1 MIKNKTKIKSLSTKT
16 IANSKSEKK
25 LNKLPNWDLTDF
37 YPSISSTKIVGDF
50 SLAKNLAATFAKK
63 YQGNLIDISAKNLA
77 KAIKEYE
84 KISEILGKISS
95 YAYLNYATNLNTPR
109 DTAFYQDTSEK
120 INDISS
126 SLVFFELEINQIEDK
141 KLSSLIKED
150 KDLQRYQPYLRD
162 VRVFKKHQLS
172 ADLEKL
178 LLEKS
183 ATGRSAWSRL
193 FDETINNLKF
203 PFDKKIL
210 NPSQIFDLLSNKDE
224 EIRKKAAKIIG
235 KVLQENSKILA
246 YITNILAK
254 DKDIDDKWREF
265 TKPISSRNLNNFI
278 EDEVVDSLIKTVKK
292 NYSTISHRYYKIKA
306 KILGK
311 KKLHYSD
318 RNAPISLAENKLI
331 SWEEAKEI
339 VLCAYNSFSPKLA
352 KIGQQFFDNNWI
364 DVGVKDGKDSGAFA
378 HPTVPSIHPYL
389 MLNYQG
395 KVRDVMTLAHELGH
409 GVHQILSAK
418 QGCLMAGTPLTL
430 AETASVFGEQLTFQE
445 ILRREKNPQK
455 RKIIIANKVEDMINT
470 VVRQI
475 AFLDFESRVH
485 NARKNGEI
493 SIEKLNQFWMEVQKE
508 SLGDIFTFDE
518 EYQYY
523 WSYIPHFIHSPF
535 YVYSYAFGD
544 CLVNSLY
551 GVYKNHDKKI
561 NKIDQNNQS
570 FEEKYFTMLEAGG
583 TLHHKDLLGS
593 FGLDASKPD
602 FWQKGL
608 DVIISYIDELEK

>member
-1 MIKNKTKIKSLSTKT
+1 MTKKPAAKTSTK
-16 IANSKSEKK
+16 K
-25 LNKLPNWDLTDF
+25 LTNLPNWDLTDF
-37 YPSISSTKIVGDF
+37 YKLITDKKIAEDF
-50 SLAKNLAATFAKK
+50 KKAEELAKKFTKD
-63 YQGNLIDISAKNLA
+63 YQGKLKNISALNFA

-95 YAYLNYATNLNTPR
+95 FAYLNYATNLNAAK

-126 SLVFFELEINQIEDK
+126 LAVFFELEINQIEDK
-141 KLSSLIKED
+141 KLNSLIKEN
-150 KDLQRYQPYLRD
+150 KDLQRYAPYLRD
-162 VRVFKKHQLS
+162 VRVFKKYQLS
-172 ADLEKL
+172 EDLEKL

-183 ATGRSAWSRL
+183 ATGGAAWSRL

-203 PFDKKIL
+203 PFDKKTL
-210 NPSQIFDLLSNKDE
+210 NSSQIFDLLCNKDE
-224 EIRKKAAKIIG
+224 KIRRKAAKIIG
-235 KVLQENSKILA
+235 QVLQENSKILA

-254 DKDIDDKWREF
+254 DKDISDKWRGF
-265 TKPISSRNLNNFI
+265 AQPISSRNLSNFI
-278 EDEVVDSLIKTVKK
+278 EDEVVESLIKTVKK
-292 NYSTISHRYYKIKA
+292 NYPAISHRYYKIKA

-318 RNAPISLAENKLI
+318 RNAPVSLAENKLI
-331 SWEEAKEI
+331 AWDEAKEI
-339 VLCAYNSFSPKLA
+339 VASAYNSFSPKLA
-352 KIGQQFFDNNWI
+352 KLGQKFFDNNWI

-378 HPTVPSIHPYL
+378 HPTVPSVHPYL

-409 GVHQILSAK
+409 GVHQILSGK

-445 ILRREKNPQK
+445 ILRREKNLQK
-455 RKIIIANKVEDMINT
+455 RKLIIAAKVEDMINT

-475 AFLDFESRVH
+475 AFLDFESKVH
-485 NARKNGEI
+485 NERKKGEI

-508 SLGDIFTFDE
+508 SLGDIFTFDD
-518 EYQYY
+518 EYKYY

-551 GVYKNHDKKI
+551 GVYKSGLNG
-561 NKIDQNNQS
+561 
-570 FEEKYFTMLEAGG
+570 FEDKYFKMLEAGG
-583 TLHHKDLLGS
+583 TLHHKDLLAP
-593 FGLDASKPD
+593 FGLDASKAD

>member
-1 MIKNKTKIKSLSTKT
+1 MAKTLT
-16 IANSKSEKK
+16 N
-25 LNKLPNWDLTDF
+25 LPNWDLTDF
-37 YPSISSTKIVGDF
+37 YKSISDKKIAEDF
-50 SLAKNLAATFAKK
+50 KNAADLAGKFKKN
-63 YQGNLIDISAKNLA
+63 YQGKLKNISALNLA

-95 YAYLNYATNLNTPR
+95 FAYLNYATNLNAAK

-120 INDISS
+120 VNDISS
-126 SLVFFELEINQIEDK
+126 LMVFFELEINQIEDK
-141 KLSSLIKED
+141 KLNSLIKEN

-162 VRVFKKHQLS
+162 VRVFKKYQLS
-172 ADLEKL
+172 EELEKM

-183 ATGRSAWSRL
+183 ATGGAAWSRL

-203 PFDKKIL
+203 PFDKKTL
-210 NPSQIFDLLSNKDE
+210 NSSQIFDLLCNKDE
-224 EIRKKAAKIIG
+224 KIRRKAAKIIG
-235 KVLQENSKILA
+235 QVLQENSKILA

-254 DKDIDDKWREF
+254 DKDISDKWRGF
-265 TKPISSRNLNNFI
+265 AQPISSRNLSNFI
-278 EDEVVDSLIKTVKK
+278 EDEVVESLIKTVKK
-292 NYSTISHRYYKIKA
+292 NYPAISHRYYKIKA

-318 RNAPISLAENKLI
+318 RNAPVSLAENKLI
-331 SWEEAKEI
+331 AWDEAKEI
-339 VLCAYNSFSPKLA
+339 VASAYNSFSPKLA
-352 KIGQQFFDNNWI
+352 KLGQKFFDNDWI

-378 HPTVPSIHPYL
+378 HPTVPSVHPYL

-409 GVHQILSAK
+409 GVHQVLSGK

-445 ILRREKNPQK
+445 ILRREKNLQK
-455 RKIIIANKVEDMINT
+455 RKLIIAAKVEDMINT

-475 AFLDFESRVH
+475 AFLDFESKVH
-485 NARKNGEI
+485 NERKKGEI
-493 SIEKLNQFWMEVQKE
+493 SIDKLNQFWMEVQKE
-508 SLGDIFTFDE
+508 SLGDVFTFDD
-518 EYQYY
+518 EYKYY

-551 GVYKNHDKKI
+551 GVYK
-561 NKIDQNNQS
+561 S
-570 FEEKYFTMLEAGG
+570 GLSGFEDKYFKMLEAGG
-583 TLHHKDLLGS
+583 TLHHKDLLAP
-593 FGLDASKPD
+593 FGLDASKAD

>member
-1 MIKNKTKIKSLSTKT
+1 MTKTKN
-16 IANSKSEKK
+16 AVKK
-25 LNKLPNWDLTDF
+25 LTNLPNWDLTDF
-37 YPSISSTKIVGDF
+37 YKSITDKKIAEDF
-50 SLAKNLAATFAKK
+50 KKAAELAKKFTKD
-63 YQGNLIDISAKNLA
+63 YQGKLKNISAVNLA

-84 KISEILGKISS
+84 KISELLGKISS
-95 YAYLNYATNLNTPR
+95 FAYLNYATNLNSPK
-109 DTAFYQDTSEK
+109 DTAFYQDSSEK
-120 INDISS
+120 INDIA
-126 SLVFFELEINQIEDK
+126 SLTVFFELEINQIEDK
-141 KLSSLIKED
+141 KLNALIKEN

-172 ADLEKL
+172 EELEKI

-183 ATGRSAWSRL
+183 ATGSAAWSRL

-203 PFDKKIL
+203 PFDKKTL
-210 NPSQIFDLLSNKDE
+210 NSSQIFDLLCNKDE
-224 EIRKKAAKIIG
+224 KIRRKAAKIIG
-235 KVLQENSKILA
+235 QVLQENSKILA

-254 DKDIDDKWREF
+254 DKDISDKWRGF
-265 TKPISSRNLNNFI
+265 AAPISSRNLSNFI
-278 EDEVVDSLIKTVKK
+278 EDEVVESLIKTVKK
-292 NYSTISHRYYKIKA
+292 NYPAISHRYYKIKA

-318 RNAPISLAENKLI
+318 RNAPLSIAENKLI
-331 SWEEAKEI
+331 AWDEAKEI
-339 VLCAYNSFSPKLA
+339 VASAYNSFSPKLA
-352 KIGQQFFDNNWI
+352 KLGQKFFDNSWI

-378 HPTVPSIHPYL
+378 HPTVPSVHPYL

-409 GVHQILSAK
+409 GVHQILSGK
-418 QGCLMAGTPLTL
+418 QGVLMAGTPLTL

-445 ILRREKNPQK
+445 ILRREKNSEK
-455 RKIIIANKVEDMINT
+455 RKMIIASKVEDMINT

-475 AFLDFESRVH
+475 AFLEFERKVH
-485 NARKNGEI
+485 NARKSGEI
-493 SIEKLNQFWMEVQKE
+493 SIEQLNQFWMEVQKE
-508 SLGDIFTFDE
+508 SLGDIFTFDD
-518 EYQYY
+518 EYKYY

-551 GVYKNHDKKI
+551 AVYKSGLKG
-561 NKIDQNNQS
+561 
-570 FEEKYFTMLEAGG
+570 FEDKYFAMLEAGG
-583 TLHHKDLLGS
+583 TLHHKDLLAP
-593 FGLDASKPD
+593 FGIDASKAD

>member
-1 MIKNKTKIKSLSTKT
+1 MTKKATTKTSTK
-16 IANSKSEKK
+16 K
-25 LNKLPNWDLTDF
+25 LTNLPNWDLTDF
-37 YPSISSTKIVGDF
+37 YKAISDKKITEDF
-50 SLAKNLAATFAKK
+50 KKATDLTVKFKK
-63 YQGNLIDISAKNLA
+63 DYQGKLGKITAVNFA

-95 YAYLNYATNLNTPR
+95 FAYLNYATNLNAAK

-126 SLVFFELEINQIEDK
+126 LVVFFELEINQIEDK
-141 KLSSLIKED
+141 KLNSLIKEN
-150 KDLQRYQPYLRD
+150 KDLQRYSPYLRD
-162 VRVFKKHQLS
+162 VRVFKKYQLS
-172 ADLEKL
+172 EDLEKL

-183 ATGRSAWSRL
+183 ATGGAAWSRL

-210 NPSQIFDLLSNKDE
+210 NSSQIFDLMCNKDE
-224 EIRKKAAKIIG
+224 KVRRKAAKVIG
-235 KVLQENSKILA
+235 QVLQENSKILA

-254 DKDIDDKWREF
+254 DKDISDKWRGF
-265 TKPISSRNLNNFI
+265 ARPISSRNLSNFI
-278 EDEVVDSLIKTVKK
+278 EDEVVESLIKTVKK
-292 NYSTISHRYYKIKA
+292 NYPAISHRYYKIKA

-331 SWEEAKEI
+331 AWDEAKEI
-339 VLCAYNSFSPKLA
+339 VACAYNSFSPKLA
-352 KIGQQFFDNNWI
+352 KLGQKFFDNNWI

-378 HPTVPSIHPYL
+378 HPTVPSVHPYL

-409 GVHQILSAK
+409 GVHQVLSGK

-455 RKIIIANKVEDMINT
+455 RKLIIAAKVEDMINT

-475 AFLDFESRVH
+475 AFLDFESKVH
-485 NARKNGEI
+485 NERKKGEI

-508 SLGDIFTFDE
+508 SLGDIFTFDD
-518 EYQYY
+518 EYKYY

-551 GVYKNHDKKI
+551 GVYKSGLNG
-561 NKIDQNNQS
+561 
-570 FEEKYFTMLEAGG
+570 FEDKYFKMLEAGG
-583 TLHHKDLLGS
+583 TLHHKDLLAP
-593 FGLDASKPD
+593 FGLDASKAD

>member
-1 MIKNKTKIKSLSTKT
+1 MTKKATTKTSTK
-16 IANSKSEKK
+16 K
-25 LNKLPNWDLTDF
+25 LTNLPNWDLTDF
-37 YPSISSTKIVGDF
+37 YKAISDKKITEDF
-50 SLAKNLAATFAKK
+50 KKATDLTVKFKK
-63 YQGNLIDISAKNLA
+63 DYQGKLGKITAVNFA

-95 YAYLNYATNLNTPR
+95 FAYLNYATNLNAAK

-126 SLVFFELEINQIEDK
+126 LAVFFELEINQIEDK
-141 KLSSLIKED
+141 KLNSLIKEN
-150 KDLQRYQPYLRD
+150 KDLQRYSPYLRD
-162 VRVFKKHQLS
+162 VRVFKKYQLS
-172 ADLEKL
+172 EDLEKL

-183 ATGRSAWSRL
+183 ATGGAAWSRL

-210 NPSQIFDLLSNKDE
+210 NSSQIFDLMCNKDE
-224 EIRKKAAKIIG
+224 KVRRKAAKVIG
-235 KVLQENSKILA
+235 QVLQENSKILA

-254 DKDIDDKWREF
+254 DKDISDKWRGF
-265 TKPISSRNLNNFI
+265 AKPISSRNLSNFI
-278 EDEVVDSLIKTVKK
+278 EDEVVESLIKTVKK
-292 NYSTISHRYYKIKA
+292 NYPAISHRYYKIKA

-318 RNAPISLAENKLI
+318 RNAPVSLAENKLI
-331 SWEEAKEI
+331 TWDEAKEI
-339 VLCAYNSFSPKLA
+339 VVCAYNSFSPKLA
-352 KIGQQFFDNNWI
+352 KLGQKFFDNNWI

-378 HPTVPSIHPYL
+378 HPTVPSVHPYL

-409 GVHQILSAK
+409 GVHQVLSGK

-455 RKIIIANKVEDMINT
+455 RKLIIAAKVEDMINT

-475 AFLDFESRVH
+475 AFLDFESKVH
-485 NARKNGEI
+485 NERKKGEI

-508 SLGDIFTFDE
+508 SLGDIFTFDD
-518 EYQYY
+518 EYKYY

-551 GVYKNHDKKI
+551 GVYKSGLNG
-561 NKIDQNNQS
+561 
-570 FEEKYFTMLEAGG
+570 FEDKYFKMLEAGG
-583 TLHHKDLLGS
+583 TLHHKDLLAP
-593 FGLDASKPD
+593 FGLDASKAD

-608 DVIISYIDELEK
+608 DIIISYIDELEK